1 MTPILLQM
9 ALIIACGSVWRTLQ
23 PAGLN
28 AQQTRI
34 VTTSVVYYLF
44 LPAMVLEVLWRA
56 DIGLQSLQYTLLG
69 IASTA
74 FGIFCSW
81 LCSRLFKFSAVQTG
95 TVLLAAS
102 FANVTFLGLP
112 VLEQTFG
119 AWTRSVVIQIDLFAI
134 APFLYTF
141 GIMLSRHYGSAE
153 HERPKSPVAFLN
165 TPPFW
170 AAFIAVMLNLNHVP
184 IPPWFAAVLQK
195 LSAAVIPL
203 MLFSLG
209 LALSWQAVHL
219 KQLPFVLTT
228 VLIKLLLLPLFAY
241 QLAAHLD
248 LAPDYRAAAVMDLAM
263 PSMLMGVVF
272 CDRYHLDSG
281 LYAMLVSVTTALS
294 LLTLPFWYQLL

>member
-1 MTPILLQM
+1 MTSILLQM
-9 ALIIACGSVWRTLQ
+9 AMIIACGSIWRTLQ
-23 PAGLN
+23 PSGLN
-28 AQQTRI
+28 AQQTRL
-34 VTTSVVYYLF
+34 VVTSVVYYVF
-44 LPAMVLEVLWRA
+44 LPALVLEVLWRA

-69 IASTA
+69 IASSA

-95 TVLLAAS
+95 TILLAAS

-119 AWTRSVVIQIDLFAI
+119 AWTRSVVIQMDLFAI

-141 GIMLSRHYGSAE
+141 GIMLSRHYGTKEQDRSN
-153 HERPKSPVAFLN
+153 SFLAFLN

-184 IPPWFAAVLQK
+184 TPLWFAAVLQK

-209 LALSWQAVHL
+209 LALSWQTVHL
-219 KQLPFVLTT
+219 KQLPFVITT
-228 VLIKLLLLPLFAY
+228 VLIKLFLLPYFAFEF
-241 QLAAHLD
+241 ASHLD

-263 PSMLMGVVF
+263 PSMLMGVVL
-272 CDRYHLDSG
+272 CDRYHLDSA
-281 LYAMLVSVTTALS
+281 LYAILVSVTTALS